1 MTLREALLKYG
12 KVKRP
17 NFGEG
22 HYITTNKDGY
32 IIYENDNYI
41 TASTLSLRSFV
52 LADDWEEYKE
62 PILDKEEKEYLSF
75 IIKPFRNRIMDVYKT
90 MYEYEREDYY
100 AIRIR
105 LKPEFSGST
114 YDYLS
119 LPYFRGNTMYKGM
132 QADKNYTLEDLGL

>member
-1 MTLREALLKYG
+1 MTLKEALLKYG

-32 IIYENDNYI
+32 IVYENDNYI

-62 PILDKEEKEYLSF
+62 PILDKEEKEQLRIAIEPY
-75 IIKPFRNRIMDVYKT
+75 RNKIRFLYKKEICKGFAYVIRICLGSNEDGFAYDHMDVVSFTK
-90 MYEYEREDYY
+90 D
-100 AIRIR
+100 
-105 LKPEFSGST
+105 K
-114 YDYLS
+114 
-119 LPYFRGNTMYKGM
+119 MYKGM
-132 QADKNYTLEDLGL
+132 TTGKFYKLEDLGL